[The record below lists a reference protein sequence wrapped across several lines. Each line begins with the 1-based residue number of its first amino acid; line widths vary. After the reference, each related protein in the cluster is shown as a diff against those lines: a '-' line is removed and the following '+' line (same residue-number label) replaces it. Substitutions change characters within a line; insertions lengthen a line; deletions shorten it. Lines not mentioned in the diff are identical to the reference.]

1 MPRQDDLEEIV
12 QGASG
17 AWESKLKPGA
27 VPLLA
32 QLSESF
38 SGMWEHY
45 RQVIPKDEIEKANLP
60 DLDWSSLYKDMYSD
74 VGLLNDFLKPETF
87 VAAVQESLET
97 LAEDR
102 NGLVLN
108 ALAFQYSVLF
118 TMNGLMHPSEL
129 LREIRD
135 GNDKALFDFAKVDK
149 TIIVHRYVEK
159 RIRIAQVS
167 GDSEFFRKLGNALRW
182 DPRKRPV
189 KVHKRNFLLKFIAI
203 YATEHLTMEEVCDIL
218 DKVCGIYEL
227 DVETVRKAWDRAGLN
242 KVLPKEKPARKV
254 E

>member
-1 MPRQDDLEEIV
+1 
-12 QGASG
+12 
-17 AWESKLKPGA
+17 
-27 VPLLA
+27 
-32 QLSESF
+32 
-38 SGMWEHY
+38 MWEHY
-45 RQVIPKDEIEKANLP
+45 RQVIPRDEIEKENLP
-60 DLDWSSLYKDMYSD
+60 DLDWSGLYKDMYSD
-74 VGLLNDFLKPETF
+74 VGLLDGFLDPDTF
-87 VAAVQESLET
+87 VQAIQESFEK

-102 NGLVLN
+102 NELVLS

-118 TMNGLMHPSEL
+118 IMNGLKHPSDL

-149 TIIVHRYVEK
+149 AIIAHRYVEK

-182 DPRKRPV
+182 DPRKRPL

-242 KVLPKEKPARKV
+242 KLLTKEKNGKK
-254 E
+254 EE

>member
-1 MPRQDDLEEIV
+1 MPRQDDPEAGI
-12 QGASG
+12 QRNSG
-17 AWESKLKPGA
+17 IWESKLKPGA
-27 VPLLA
+27 VQLLA

-45 RQVIPKDEIEKANLP
+45 RQIIPKNEIEKANLP
-60 DLDWSSLYKDMYSD
+60 DLDWSSLYKDMHSD
-74 VGLLNDFLKPETF
+74 VGIMDEFLDPETF
-87 VAAVQESLET
+87 VEAVQESLEA
-97 LAEDR
+97 LDEDR

-118 TMNGLMHPSEL
+118 TMNGLRHPSEL

-135 GNDKALFDFAKVDK
+135 GNDEALFDFAKVDK
-149 TIIVHRYVEK
+149 TIIAHRYVEK
-159 RIRIAQVS
+159 RIQIAQIS
-167 GDSEFFRKLGNALRW
+167 GDSEFFRKLGNALKW

-189 KVHKRNFLLKFIAI
+189 KVHKRNFLLKLIAI
-203 YATEHLTMEEVCDIL
+203 YAVEHLTMEEVCDIL

-242 KVLPKEKPARKV
+242 KGFPKENPARKI